1 MLVVYGDASRELG
14 NLRESGFGGWC
25 IIGNTFHYIEGR
37 WSEGEMLRHS
47 INVLEHHTTDIL
59 TGTMLDMVAARI
71 AAGEPLAPVT
81 HVHEF
86 TDNTGAE
93 HSSERGKPASG
104 QMHAIVAR
112 RYAENLERR
121 VFTHTE
127 RVTSLDNDVA
137 DGLSRGGAMQDN
149 SLRMMAS
156 LGLRIQRVPVEP
168 WRRSMNWLRNA

>member
-1 MLVVYGDASRELG
+1 M
-14 NLRESGFGGWC
+14 
-25 IIGNTFHYIEGR
+25 
-37 WSEGEMLRHS
+37 
-47 INVLEHHTTDIL
+47 L
-59 TGTMLDMVAARI
+59 TGTMLDLVEARR

-112 RYAENLERR
+112 RYAENLARR

-137 DGLSRGGAMQDN
+137 DGLSRGGAMRAN
-149 SLRMMAS
+149 ALRMMAS
-156 LGLRIQRVPVEP
+156 LGLQIERVPVEP
-168 WRRSMNWLRNA
+168 WRRSMHWLRNA